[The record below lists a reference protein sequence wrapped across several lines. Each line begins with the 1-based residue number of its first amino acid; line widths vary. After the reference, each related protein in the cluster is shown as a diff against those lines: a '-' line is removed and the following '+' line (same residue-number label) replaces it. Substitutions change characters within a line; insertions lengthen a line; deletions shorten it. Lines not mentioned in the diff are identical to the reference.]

1 MVQRERS
8 CGWCALRWQPL
19 LTLIAMAWWWTT
31 VDGETRRW
39 RGDGVRCCAANGEV
53 TRRTALPPT
62 AATAA
67 RHMHH
72 RHTCVSMQVH
82 AEAAVCSAAAVKRAH
97 VRRRQQ
103 PPLVLRWCVHEQGA
117 ALVAFTYHYPSATC
131 RRRFRGRGVLLA
143 SRSSQQVVCGA
154 ERQLS
159 GDRGHPLEAWRW
171 CAVSAE
177 TAMWCGGRRNDG
189 GRCVGVWRQQRRQA
203 AAYTTHT
210 SIQHTSAAVIR
221 QGVAGVGV

>member
-1 MVQRERS
+1 V
-8 CGWCALRWQPL
+8 
-19 LTLIAMAWWWTT
+19 
-31 VDGETRRW
+31 RRW
-39 RGDGVRCCAANGEV
+39 CGVRQRRCGGVRWRCGENDAPAYNDNAHTHRHTHTHTHQRDSTLAAASV
-53 TRRTALPPT
+53 
-62 AATAA
+62 AATA
-67 RHMHH
+67 
-72 RHTCVSMQVH
+72 VS
-82 AEAAVCSAAAVKRAH
+82 AH
-97 VRRRQQ
+97 EWWQ

-117 ALVAFTYHYPSATC
+117 ALVVFTYRYPPATC
-131 RRRFRGRGVLLA
+131 PRRFRGRGVLLA
-143 SRSSQQVVCGA
+143 SRSSLEVVCGA

-177 TAMWCGGRRNDG
+177 AAMWCGGRRNDG
-189 GRCVGVWRQQRRQA
+189 ERCVGVWRRQRRQA